1 MILYSTLKNVCC
13 CYNGKMT
20 YDNTLES
27 NLSLVYIAYD
37 SSVAPLGRGQCVV
50 FVWLTERERGWLCSE
65 QTGVFWSV
73 LTKNSVFH
81 PDGCGLAGR
90 SSANFSEL
98 SDRLSLCSDCTL
110 YFFQ

>member
-50 FVWLTERERGWLCSE
+50 FVWLTE
-65 QTGVFWSV
+65 
-73 LTKNSVFH
+73 
-81 PDGCGLAGR
+81 
-90 SSANFSEL
+90 
-98 SDRLSLCSDCTL
+98 
-110 YFFQ
+110 